1 MILIAKPV
9 VGRDEIAAVVR
20 VLRSGNLAQGPEVK
34 AFEEEFAKL
43 HDAVHAVAV
52 NSGTSALHLSLLAA
66 GVGPGDEVLVPSFS
80 FAATANVVK
89 LVGADPVFV
98 DIEKNFFC
106 MDVHDLRKKITSKS
120 KAIIPVHLYGQ
131 ISDMKEI
138 SKLAVEF
145 KLAVIEDAAQSHLA
159 SLDGKPAGTWGDFS
173 CFSFYPTKNMTTGEG
188 GMILCKTQ
196 EDARKLRL
204 LRNQG
209 MEKRYE
215 NEVFGFNNRMTD
227 ISAAI
232 GRVQLR
238 KLQKWTSIRNENAK
252 FLCENLQGVTTPAIR
267 PRSSHSFHQFTILLQ
282 PGVNRETVIKKLS
295 ENGVSSSV
303 YYPTPIHRLP
313 SFQMEID
320 LPVTEDVASR
330 CLSLP
335 VHPKLSKR
343 DLKRIVSSLNL
354 IASSSKN

>member
-1 MILIAKPV
+1 MILIATPIIE
-9 VGRDEIAAVVR
+9 RNEIAAVIR
-20 VLRSGNLAQGPEVK
+20 VMRSGKLAQGPEVK
-34 AFEEEFAKL
+34 AFEEEFAEL
-43 HDAVHAVAV
+43 HSVDYAVAV

-66 GVGPGDEVLVPSFS
+66 GIGPGDEVLVPSFS

-89 LVGADPVFV
+89 LVGANPVFV

-106 MDVHDLRKKITSKS
+106 MDTGDLRSKITNKT

-131 ISDMKEI
+131 ISNMKEI
-138 SKLAVEF
+138 IDLAIHF
-145 KLAVIEDAAQSHLA
+145 KLVVIEDAAQSHLA
-159 SLDGKPAGTWGDFS
+159 ALDGKPAGTWGSFA

-232 GRVQLR
+232 GRVQLQ
-238 KLQKWTSIRNENAK
+238 KLQKWTARRNENAN
-252 FLCENLQGVTTPAIR
+252 FLCKNLNGVEVPAVR
-267 PRSSHSFHQFTILLQ
+267 PNSSHSFHQFTVLL
-282 PGVNRETVIKKLS
+282 PHGLNRESVVQQLTAS
-295 ENGVSSSV
+295 GVSSSV

-313 SFQMEID
+313 SFQLDLD

-335 VHPKLSKR
+335 VHPKLKKK
-343 DLKRIVSSLNL
+343 DLKKIVVSLNS
-354 IASSSKN
+354 IVESFQN

>member
-1 MILIAKPV
+1 MILIAKPII
-9 VGRDEIAAVVR
+9 GMREISAVVR
-20 VLRSGNLAQGPEVK
+20 VLRSGSLAQGPEVK
-34 AFEEEFAKL
+34 AFEEEFAKA
-43 HDAVHAVAV
+43 HDASNAVAV

-98 DIEKNFFC
+98 EIENKFFC
-106 MDVHDLRKKITSKS
+106 MDVDDLRRKITKKS

-131 ISDMKEI
+131 ISDMKSINEI
-138 SKLAVEF
+138 AAEF
-145 KLAVIEDAAQSHLA
+145 NLVVIEDAAQSHLA
-159 SLDGKPAGTWGDFS
+159 SLDGKRAGTWGNFA

-188 GMILCKTQ
+188 GMILCKTK

-238 KLQKWTSIRNENAK
+238 KLQKWTTKRNENANY
-252 FLCENLQGVTTPAIR
+252 LCENLKGVGLPAIR
-267 PRSSHSFHQFTILLQ
+267 PNSYHSFHQFTVLLA
-282 PGVNRETVIKKLS
+282 PSVNRETVVAKLS
-295 ENGVSSSV
+295 DLGISSSV

-313 SFQMEID
+313 SFQLGLN

-335 VHPKLSKR
+335 VHPKLRRKE
-343 DLKRIVSSLNL
+343 LKKIVLSLNL
-354 IASSSKN
+354 ITSSLPN